1 MTQVVETMEVEIAG
15 FVVQTS
21 ISNVH
26 LVAGLW
32 AGWEPQFGEVGFLAS
47 MWVRFTV
54 TGAGALKRPMMN
66 TKDARRVAWPL
77 RPNDSEAVPGARF
90 RHGESLQISGEDV
103 PGPCR
108 EHVDAFGRV
117 VWVK

>member
-54 TGAGALKRPMMN
+54 TGAGAL
-66 TKDARRVAWPL
+66 
-77 RPNDSEAVPGARF
+77 EASHDEYQR
-90 RHGESLQISGEDV
+90 
-103 PGPCR
+103 C
-108 EHVDAFGRV
+108 
-117 VWVK
+117 